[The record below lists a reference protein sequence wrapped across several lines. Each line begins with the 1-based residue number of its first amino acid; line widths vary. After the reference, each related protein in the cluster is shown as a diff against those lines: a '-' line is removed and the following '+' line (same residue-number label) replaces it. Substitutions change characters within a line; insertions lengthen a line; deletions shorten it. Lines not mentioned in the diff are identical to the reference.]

1 MEIVWQIE
9 QMNRQVANGG
19 VVTAYWRVIGTEDG
33 HSATNYGGCGFAP
46 DPTSDDFIAYDDLTE
61 DVVLGWVWEQVN
73 RDDIEAALIAQIDQL
88 KNPVEAYG
96 VPWHDAGPLP

>member
-1 MEIVWQIE
+1 MKIAWKIE

-19 VVTAYWRVIGTEDG
+19 IVTAYWRAIGTEDG
-33 HSATNYGGCGFAP
+33 HSATSYGSCSFAP
-46 DPTSDDFIAYDDLTE
+46 DPTSDDFIAYDDLNE
-61 DVVLGWVWEQVN
+61 YVVLRWVWEQIN
-73 RDDIEAALIAQIDQL
+73 QDDIEAALIAQIDQL